1 MMSFFPR
8 VLSRILRPVL
18 PLVLVVAF
26 TACETTSGPALSV
39 SLNVPPEKP
48 PLDKADPSIPAPEV
62 AFGGEP
68 QRRNYTEHFDIPL
81 STVSPEKKGPLDAP
95 FDFPLTRQERAQPG
109 EPIHQLFPL
118 NNRTGNLLFYRDVGI
133 PRLNI
138 EKLDENHIRIW
149 ARVLN
154 RTPRD
159 IRVHVTCMG
168 REASSVDDRYDYE
181 AIILSENVYRDFSF
195 VMTGDESRRF
205 TLAITGID

>member
-1 MMSFFPR
+1 MMSYSP
-8 VLSRILRPVL
+8 RILLRIIRVAL
-18 PLVLVVAF
+18 PTLLMVTF
-26 TACETTSGPALSV
+26 TACETTSGPRSSAQLPVLPDRSTTHKAE
-39 SLNVPPEKP
+39 PEV
-48 PLDKADPSIPAPEV
+48 PAPEV
-62 AFGGEP
+62 VFGGER
-68 QRRNYTEHFDIPL
+68 QSRNYLDHFDIPL
-81 STVSPEKKGPLDAP
+81 STVSPEKRGALDAP

-109 EPIHQLFPL
+109 EPVHQLFPL

-138 EKLDENHIRIW
+138 EKLDENHVRIW

-154 RTPRD
+154 RTNRD

-168 REASSVDDRYDYE
+168 REATSADDRYDYE

-205 TLAITGID
+205 TLAITGVD